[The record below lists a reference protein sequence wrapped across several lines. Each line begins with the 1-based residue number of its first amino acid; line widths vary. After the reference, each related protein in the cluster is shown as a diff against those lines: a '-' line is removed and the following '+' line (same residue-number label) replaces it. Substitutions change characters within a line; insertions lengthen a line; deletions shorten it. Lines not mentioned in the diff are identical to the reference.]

1 MSRQLRYRSLD
12 RHLRGEFGEKV
23 QKITLD
29 AGSGCP
35 NRDGTLSVGGCVFC
49 NAEGSGPGV
58 GLGSFREQW
67 ERWRSRYAAMPRMK
81 GTRLFLGY
89 VQSFT
94 NTYGPAARLSAMLKE
109 LEALPGLVGAC
120 IGTRPDCL
128 DEEKMRLMAS
138 VPWREFWLDVGVQT
152 CSDATLRRV
161 NRGHTAQDSE
171 TALRLAARFGVQTC
185 AHLMAG
191 LPGEDGED
199 FLKSARWLSGLPVDG
214 VKLHNLYVPK
224 GAAVERM
231 WKSGEL
237 RLLDQE
243 EYALL
248 AARALTLL
256 PSNVVIHRLCADPA
270 PGELVAPA
278 WAADK
283 RRTLDMIDAVL
294 TYNDWWQG
302 KACDAPERNP
312 FLD

>member
-1 MSRQLRYRSLD
+1 
-12 RHLRGEFGEKV
+12 
-23 QKITLD
+23 
-29 AGSGCP
+29 
-35 NRDGTLSVGGCVFC
+35 
-49 NAEGSGPGV
+49 
-58 GLGSFREQW
+58 
-67 ERWRSRYAAMPRMK
+67 
-81 GTRLFLGY
+81 
-89 VQSFT
+89 
-94 NTYGPAARLSAMLKE
+94 
-109 LEALPGLVGAC
+109 
-120 IGTRPDCL
+120 
-128 DEEKMRLMAS
+128 
-138 VPWREFWLDVGVQT
+138 
-152 CSDATLRRV
+152 
-161 NRGHTAQDSE
+161 
-171 TALRLAARFGVQTC
+171 
-185 AHLMAG
+185 MAG

-199 FLKSARWLSGLPVDG
+199 FLSSARWLSGLPVDG